1 MLEERLYQHLN
12 QFVGAFGSILNCLP
26 ANYLKSLRTFTSF
39 MPIVFE
45 ANIIIKDLNKKY
57 YFRVSLEDYY
67 IKRRNFDFC
76 DLTLSADS
84 KTWRNIF
91 AGKETLMGAFNDGRL
106 LLTNIREQYILK
118 VAFLS
123 GILFSFATKKQRI
136 MRTGKYFKFPL
147 FRREILAPVLRLV
160 FKAFKVIPAHGL
172 ERLMKRIGPL
182 LEEE

>member
-1 MLEERLYQHLN
+1 MLEENLYQHLN
-12 QFVGAFGSILNCLP
+12 QFVGVFGPILKVLP

-45 ANIIIKDLNKKY
+45 ANIIITDLNKKY

-67 IKRRNFDFC
+67 IRKKNYDFC
-76 DLTLSADS
+76 DLTLMADT
-84 KTWRNIF
+84 KTWLSIF

-123 GILFSFATKKQRI
+123 GIFFSFATKKQKLI
-136 MRTGKYFKFPL
+136 RTGKYLKFPL
-147 FRREILAPVLRLV
+147 FRREILAPVLKLV
-160 FKAFKVIPAHGL
+160 FKLFKLIPEHGF